1 MKFTPSKI
9 NLFLMIKLPSA
20 YIAGVRMKALT
31 NDEAVVS
38 VKHRWVSQN
47 PYKSLYWAVQ
57 GMASELTTGILLM
70 KQIAKTN
77 AKISMLVTG
86 LEGSFTKKAKGRIT
100 FTCTDGDRIKEAVEK
115 TIKTGEWEVL
125 TLTSEGFD
133 EAGDVV
139 SKFEYQWNIRA
150 RK

>member
-9 NLFLMIKLPSA
+9 NIFLMMKIPLA
-20 YIAGVRMKALT
+20 YIAGVRMRTLSEKET
-31 NDEAVVS
+31 TVTVRHKWIN
-38 VKHRWVSQN
+38 QN

-57 GMASELTTGILLM
+57 GMASELTTGILVM
-70 KQIAKTN
+70 NQIEESG

-86 LEGSFTKKAKGRIT
+86 LQGSFTKKAKGKIT
-100 FTCTDGDRIKEAVEK
+100 FNCTDGDKIKEAIEK

-133 EAGDVV
+133 EQNEKV
-139 SKFEYQWNIRA
+139 SKFEYEWSIRA